1 LADQLETLIISD
13 GTMSFGSHY
22 FSLETVFFI
31 DPSSVIIGIS
41 FCIVCNFSNFGII
54 KLNETG
60 WFFDFDM
67 MLTMSNRKPKIEG
80 IIVSFDE

>member
-1 LADQLETLIISD
+1 
-13 GTMSFGSHY
+13 MSFGKHY

-31 DPSSVIIGIS
+31 NPSTILVGTSLINI
-41 FCIVCNFSNFGII
+41 FDFSNFGII